1 MRQSYNQMRQ
11 IPPDFLTWNHNKG
24 LTHGVHKTTHYPI
37 SQEIKPAVAA
47 SEARRFY
54 DHLRNQTN
62 LKT

>member
-1 MRQSYNQMRQ
+1 MTNVMFL
-11 IPPDFLTWNHNKG
+11 PPGG
-24 LTHGVHKTTHYPI
+24 LVVEMVGEFKDVNMPLGDVGLYRM
-37 SQEIKPAVAA
+37 EPAVAA